1 MLLEAKLKCNKDH
14 IPYRIYIDGELIT
27 ERFYTIAS
35 KDTVSNDLVVELV
48 DANDYDV
55 KIESL
60 SDTQV
65 HLVDYTI
72 RKIPNENT

>member
-35 KDTVSNDLVVELV
+35 KDTVSNNLVVELV

-65 HLVDYTI
+65 HLVYYTI

>member
-14 IPYRIYIDGELIT
+14 TPYRIYVDGELIT

-35 KDTVSNDLVVELV
+35 KDTVSNNLVIELV

>member
-35 KDTVSNDLVVELV
+35 KNTVSNDLQIELV

-55 KIESL
+55 KIENL
-60 SDTQV
+60 LDTQV

>member
-1 MLLEAKLKCNKDH
+1 MLLQAKLKCNKDH
-14 IPYRIYIDGELIT
+14 VPYRIYVDDELIT

-35 KDTVSNDLVVELV
+35 KDTVCNDLVVELM

-55 KIESL
+55 KVESL
-60 SDTQV
+60 SDTPV

>member
-1 MLLEAKLKCNKDH
+1 MLLEAKLKCDKDH
-14 IPYRIYIDGELIT
+14 VPYRIYANDELIT

-35 KDTVSNDLVVELV
+35 KNTVSNDLRIELA

-55 KIESL
+55 KIENL

-65 HLVDYTI
+65 ELVDYTV
-72 RKIPNENT
+72 RKVPNENT

>member
-1 MLLEAKLKCNKDH
+1 MLLEAKLKCDKDH
-14 IPYRIYIDGELIT
+14 VPYRIYVDDELIT
-27 ERFYTIAS
+27 ERFYTIEND
-35 KDTVSNDLVVELV
+35 KTVSNDLQIELV
-48 DANDYDV
+48 NANDYDV
-55 KIESL
+55 KIENL

>member
-1 MLLEAKLKCNKDH
+1 MLLQAKLKCNKDH
-14 IPYRIYIDGELIT
+14 VPYRVYVDNELIT

-35 KDTVSNDLVVELV
+35 KDTVSNDLIVELV

-55 KIESL
+55 QIESL
-60 SDTQV
+60 SDTPV

>member
-1 MLLEAKLKCNKDH
+1 MLLEAKLKCDVDH
-14 IPYRIYIDGELIT
+14 TPYRIYIDGELIT
-27 ERFYTIAS
+27 ERFYTIVS

-60 SDTQV
+60 SDTPV

>member
-1 MLLEAKLKCNKDH
+1 MLLEAKLKCDKDH
-14 IPYRIYIDGELIT
+14 VPYRIYVDDELIT
-27 ERFYTIAS
+27 ERFYTIEND
-35 KDTVSNDLVVELV
+35 KTVSNDLQIELV

-55 KIESL
+55 KIENL

>member
-72 RKIPNENT
+72 RKIPNGGS

>member
-1 MLLEAKLKCNKDH
+1 MLLEAKLKCDKDH
-14 IPYRIYIDGELIT
+14 VPYRIYVDDELIT

-35 KDTVSNDLVVELV
+35 KDTVSNDLQIELA

-55 KIESL
+55 KIENL

-65 HLVDYTI
+65 ELVDYTI

>member
-1 MLLEAKLKCNKDH
+1 MLLQAKLKCNKDH
-14 IPYRIYIDGELIT
+14 VPYRVYVDDELIT

-35 KDTVSNDLVVELV
+35 ECTISNDLQIELV

-55 KIESL
+55 KIENL

-65 HLVDYTI
+65 ELVNYTV
-72 RKIPNENT
+72 RKVLNENT

>member
-1 MLLEAKLKCNKDH
+1 MLLEAKLKCDKDH
-14 IPYRIYIDGELIT
+14 VPYRIYVDDELIT

-35 KDTVSNDLVVELV
+35 KDTVSNDLQIELV

-55 KIESL
+55 KIENL

-65 HLVDYTI
+65 NLVDYTI

>member
-1 MLLEAKLKCNKDH
+1 MLLEATLTCDKDH
-14 IPYRIYIDGELIT
+14 VPYRVYVDGELIT
-27 ERFYTIAS
+27 ERFYTIATS
-35 KDTVSNDLVVELV
+35 RTVSNDLQIELI
-48 DANDYDV
+48 DANDYDL

>member
-27 ERFYTIAS
+27 ERFYTIVS

-60 SDTQV
+60 SDTPV

>member
-1 MLLEAKLKCNKDH
+1 MLLQAKLKCNKDH
-14 IPYRIYIDGELIT
+14 VPYRVYVDDELIT

-35 KDTVSNDLVVELV
+35 KDTVCN
-48 DANDYDV
+48 DV
-55 KIESL
+55 KVESL
-60 SDTQV
+60 SDTPV

>member
-14 IPYRIYIDGELIT
+14 VPYRVYVDGELIT

-35 KDTVSNDLVVELV
+35 KNTVSNDLQIELA

-55 KIESL
+55 KIENL

-65 HLVDYTI
+65 ELVDYTV
-72 RKIPNENT
+72 RKVPNENT

>member
-1 MLLEAKLKCNKDH
+1 MLLEAKLKCNKDN